1 MALRALSK
9 AKLLITELHCGL
21 HYSSI
26 IAATARREGTG
37 EWRGHKN
44 ERNLSCDLPT
54 SQSWQEYY
62 SLLCVRV
69 PLTMCKAFGH
79 WNNYD
84 KTYVTS
90 VAYVAESSA
99 KEQKKTAKP
108 EEERA
113 SEQRSETCVSARHV
127 GKRHKHETRRWLGL
141 ASAVFDDE
149 IVFNYFL
156 NSISCTTLL
165 PWALSSPW
173 LLSWPALW
181 CHR

>member
-84 KTYVTS
+84 KTYVAS
-90 VAYVAESSA
+90 VAYVAESRA
-99 KEQKKTAKP
+99 KEQKKTARP
-108 EEERA
+108 EEERESERAKIGNVRVCA
-113 SEQRSETCVSARHV
+113 SCREAAQTWNAALIRPR
-127 GKRHKHETRRWLGL
+127 LG
-141 ASAVFDDE
+141 
-149 IVFNYFL
+149 
-156 NSISCTTLL
+156 C
-165 PWALSSPW
+165 
-173 LLSWPALW
+173 LW
-181 CHR
+181 WRDCF